1 MENKKSSILIY
12 PADFLAAVHNFR
24 KSQVA
29 DLIVAICE
37 FNLYGCTSEKLSEPI
52 KNRFDIIQ
60 SVIANHNHK
69 WLQMCEINSQNAKK
83 AASRRK
89 ANAKRTESETNTLP
103 STARQQESEKESEN
117 ESDKVLDNGCRE
129 RETPDVDNF
138 GYVGAPTVE
147 DVAAYCSE
155 IGIAINVPAF
165 ISWHKERGWK
175 HGKKYVATDW
185 QKAVRQWYC
194 KDNELSLHEFEIALL
209 KQGYQKELSKGSI
222 Q

>member
-1 MENKKSSILIY
+1 
-12 PADFLAAVHNFR
+12 
-24 KSQVA
+24 
-29 DLIVAICE
+29 
-37 FNLYGCTSEKLSEPI
+37 
-52 KNRFDIIQ
+52 
-60 SVIANHNHK
+60 
-69 WLQMCEINSQNAKK
+69 MCEINSQNAKK
-83 AASRRK
+83 AASKRK
-89 ANAKRTESETNTLP
+89 ANAKRMVSENDNLP
-103 STARQQESEKESEN
+103 VTARQQESEKESEN

-129 RETPDVDNF
+129 REMPDVDNF

>member
-1 MENKKSSILIY
+1 MEEIKC
-12 PADFLAAVHNFR
+12 AVYTR
-24 KSQVA
+24 KST
-29 DLIVAICE
+29 DEGLEKE
-37 FNLYGCTSEKLSEPI
+37 FNTLEAQREAGENFVKSQKHQGWTLIPEHYDDGGFSGGNM
-52 KNRFDIIQ
+52 NRP
-60 SVIANHNHK
+60 S
-69 WLQMCEINSQNAKK
+69 LQRLLK
-83 AASRRK
+83 
-89 ANAKRTESETNTLP
+89 
-103 STARQQESEKESEN
+103 
-117 ESDKVLDNGCRE
+117 
-129 RETPDVDNF
+129 
-138 GYVGAPTVE
+138 